1 MRKFHVK
8 LLLESPLIVGGHRL
22 VNNVFY
28 SLDYITGSVLRAAFV
43 RQILLNCPIFDE
55 NKDDGYKKDN
65 KTVKYNYVYIR
76 DEEYCRNCDSYK
88 LCKDF
93 SSIKFSFFYPE
104 GTEIIPL
111 TSKKCKEFDDHC
123 FIDSIAGTAGT
134 KSKQCKANNCQDPE
148 RRLEYKKGYRK
159 GGTFFSLYNKRSN
172 YTKTAIDPYT
182 RRAKDNY
189 LYSINAIDEGV
200 MFEGSISLPESLNFE
215 DILVFCDRTGGEE
228 NKPVVYVGK
237 RSSSG
242 FGKVSINNFFEMRK
256 KEDNLKKSLEEFNIR
271 ILKNKFHDV
280 NPSKTY
286 IPILFTSDAKLE
298 IGTFLDLG
306 SPKTNKEY
314 LEMWNKLIF
323 GSSESIFSVEE
334 VYAEHDYYKGFDT
347 SLKPEELEKN
357 KRAQTQILT
366 LKGTSLLL
374 SSEKEID
381 EIVDALREL
390 QNKGVG
396 KETDNGFG
404 EIEVCNI
411 LHVKGEVVNG

>member
-1 MRKFHVK
+1 MTIFHVN

-28 SLDYITGSVLRAAFV
+28 SLDYITGSILRAAFV
-43 RQILLNCPIFDE
+43 RQILLNCPIFNE
-55 NKDDGYKKDN
+55 KKDDGSGR
-65 KTVKYNYVYIR
+65 YNYVYIR
-76 DEEYCRNCDSYK
+76 DEEYCRNCGCFK
-88 LCKDF
+88 LCRDF

-104 GTEIIPL
+104 GAEIIPL

-134 KSKQCKANNCQDPE
+134 EPKQCKAKNCQDPE
-148 RRLEYKKGYRK
+148 RRLEYKKGFRK
-159 GGTFFSLYNKRSN
+159 GGTFTSLHNKRSN

-215 DILVFCDRTGGEE
+215 DILVFCDRTGDEE
-228 NKPVVYVGK
+228 NKPLLYVGK

-242 FGKVSINNFFEMRK
+242 FGKVSINNFCEIEKRETDF
-256 KEDNLKKSLEEFNIR
+256 KKSLEEFNIR
-271 ILKNKFHDV
+271 ILKNKFQNG

-298 IGTFLDLG
+298 IETLPGLG
-306 SPKTNKEY
+306 SPRTNKEY
-314 LEMWNKLIF
+314 LEIWNELIF
-323 GSSESIFSVEE
+323 GGSESIFSVEE

-347 SLKPEELEKN
+347 SIKPEELMKN
-357 KRAQTQILT
+357 KRTQTQILT

-381 EIVDALREL
+381 EIVDALKEL

-411 LHVKGEVVNG
+411 LHVKGEVVNE